1 MFLLFILWL
10 PVVVYSVE
18 TMIAQGERLCFVE
31 ELPTGVKLQGS
42 YGAKSPVEFPV
53 SVTILS
59 PNGTLYRSDD
69 IPEEARFS
77 FSVTVSG
84 TYQLCFIG
92 QVRREGQ
99 RSRYISINLD
109 VGSVFGSSST
119 SDTDANKYPLIESI
133 VSDMKEVKEDFSY
146 MKHRELFLRARIKK
160 LATSVMMVSTLCV
173 LVSWAGMILIGQ
185 WTRISIRKHM

>member
-1 MFLLFILWL
+1 MLLLSIFLLPLA
-10 PVVVYSVE
+10 VYSIE
-18 TMIAQGERLCFVE
+18 TTISQGEKLCFVE

-77 FSVTVSG
+77 FSITTSG
-84 TYQLCFIG
+84 LYQLCFTG
-92 QVRREGQ
+92 LTRREGQ
-99 RSRYISINLD
+99 KSRYISINLD
-109 VGSVFGSSST
+109 VGSVFGSSQASNI
-119 SDTDANKYPLIESI
+119 DASKLPLIESI

-146 MKHRELFLRARIKK
+146 MKRRELLLRARIKR
-160 LATSVMMVSTLCV
+160 LATSVMMVSTFCV

-185 WTRISIRKHM
+185 WTRMNVKKHM